1 MAQSGA
7 MAEPATP
14 AALRYPPQV
23 KYIVGNEACERF
35 SFYGMR
41 SILVVYMTGYLLYP
55 DTEAKAWYHAF
66 MMVTYLT
73 PLVGGWLADRFF
85 GRYPVILWVSLFYVA
100 GHATL
105 ALWDGRTGFLVGL
118 GLIACGSGGI
128 KPCVSAFVGDQFRPA
143 QKLLLER
150 VYGWFY
156 WVINLGSFSAK
167 LLIPWLLRTRGPR
180 VAFAVPGVLMA
191 LAALVF
197 WAGTRHYVRAPP
209 SGPKPHGFLRV
220 VGAALRRAGTHR
232 AGEHWLDAA
241 RAHHPAEAV
250 EGAKAVLRVVG
261 VFAAVTV
268 FWALFDQTGSSWVLQ
283 GRRLAALP
291 ALDLSGLGLGSL
303 SVDAAQLQALNPVL
317 VMALIPLFSWGVFP
331 ALERRGLDLSPLRKM
346 TAGMFL
352 AVSSFVAAGVVQYL
366 VDAGRAPSLAWQAP
380 QYLLLTTAEVLVSVT
395 GLEFSY
401 TQAPRSM
408 RSTIMSIW
416 FLTVFLGNLLTFLV
430 QFVKLSGAA
439 YFAFFAALMLA
450 AALAFR
456 QVARRYRPA
465 PPGAAG

>member
-1 MAQSGA
+1 MEDS
-7 MAEPATP
+7 

-35 SFYGMR
+35 SFYGMS
-41 SILVVYMTGYLLYP
+41 SILVVYTTGFLLYP
-55 DTEAKAWYHAF
+55 DTDAKAWYHGF
-66 MMVTYLT
+66 MMLTYLT

-85 GRYPVILWVSLFYVA
+85 GRYAVILWVSLFYVA

-105 ALWDGRTGFLVGL
+105 ALWDSRAGLLVGL
-118 GLIACGSGGI
+118 ALIACGSGGI
-128 KPCVSAFVGDQFRPA
+128 KPCVSAFVGDQFGGEQRA
-143 QKLLLER
+143 LLER

-156 WVINLGSFSAK
+156 WVINLGSVFGK
-167 LLIPWLLRTRGPR
+167 LLVPWLLRVHGPR
-180 VAFAVPGVLMA
+180 VAFAVPGLFMA
-191 LAALVF
+191 VATLVF
-197 WAGTRHYVRAPP
+197 WAGTRHYLRAPP

-220 VGAALRRAGTHR
+220 VGAALRRLGTHR
-232 AGEHWLDAA
+232 AGEHWLDTA
-241 RAHHPAEAV
+241 RELHPAEAV
-250 EGAKAVLRVVG
+250 EGAKAVFRVMG

-283 GRRLAALP
+283 GKRMVPLP
-291 ALDLSGLGLGSL
+291 ALDLSFAGLGALQL
-303 SVDAAQLQALNPVL
+303 EAAQLQALNPVL
-317 VMALIPLFSWGVFP
+317 VLAIIPLCTWVIFP
-331 ALERRGLDLSPLRKM
+331 ALERRGLDLSPLKKM

-352 AVSSFVAAGVVQYL
+352 AVSSFVAAGVVQLL
-366 VDAGRAPSLAWQAP
+366 VDLGRPPSLAWQVP
-380 QYLLLTTAEVLVSVT
+380 QYLLLTAAEVLVSVT

-439 YFAFFAALMLA
+439 YFGFFAALMLA
-450 AALAFR
+450 AAFAFR
-456 QVARRYRPA
+456 LVARRYRPA